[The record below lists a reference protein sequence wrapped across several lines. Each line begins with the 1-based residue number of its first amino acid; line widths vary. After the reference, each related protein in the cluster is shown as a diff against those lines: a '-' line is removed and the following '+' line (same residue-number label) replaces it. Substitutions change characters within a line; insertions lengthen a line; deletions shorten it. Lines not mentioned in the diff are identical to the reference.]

1 MCAHVH
7 MHCTHM
13 AMVGKYIVPP
23 SVDTNNYK
31 VDSSVHTSACVCTRV
46 RALHTHGDV
55 LNEYGILKNPKFDI
69 CHFSVAQAVPKIHT

>member
-7 MHCTHM
+7 VHCTHM
-13 AMVGKYIVPP
+13 AMVGKYIMPP

-46 RALHTHGDV
+46 RALHTHDDV
-55 LNEYGILKNPKFDI
+55 LNEYGILKNPQFDI
-69 CHFSVAQAVPKIHT
+69 